1 MDQKQFIKQMLDFQK
16 TTFDNSFN
24 AMMQLQAQTEKASNT
39 LLDQM
44 TWLPN
49 DSRKANDQWV
59 AAYKKGC
66 KDFKALVDENF
77 SKAEA
82 FFVGGASILKTK
94 TKKADI
100 QKEATSKKSN

>member
-1 MDQKQFIKQMLDFQK
+1 MDQKQFIKQLLDFQK

-24 AMMQLQAQTEKASNT
+24 AMVLLQEQTEKASKT

-44 TWLPN
+44 TWLPV

-66 KDFKALVDENF
+66 EDFKALVDENF

-82 FFVGGASILKTK
+82 LFVGGASGHK
-94 TKKADI
+94 TKKAGV
-100 QKEATSKKSN
+100 QKEAPSKKAN